1 MFTALKVSGGPF
13 EEKIGTE
20 FINGVPEE
28 YAEELKKGI
37 TEGNVTYEELKS
49 GD

>member
-1 MFTALKVSGGPF
+1 MK
-13 EEKIGTE
+13 EKIGTE

-37 TEGNVTYEELKS
+37 TEGNVDIRGIEIR
-49 GD
+49 G